1 VNGWLSSFQ
10 FVFHQKN
17 LIKRVLN
24 LVLYKIEFL
33 ILKFKSYLLKPKFKI
48 LNEMIFFLNI
58 NINHLA
64 QNSLINMTLKWHY
77 INMCDKIDSFL
88 VVQHG
93 F

>member
-1 VNGWLSSFQ
+1 MNGWLSSFK

-48 LNEMIFFLNI
+48 LNEMIFFFEHSYKSFSTKFLDQHDI
-58 NINHLA
+58 KVALHKYVS
-64 QNSLINMTLKWHY
+64 QN
-77 INMCDKIDSFL
+77 
-88 VVQHG
+88 
-93 F
+93 